1 MEDDQGA
8 ISLRSDVPLEDAQ
21 ADDFDA
27 LQLPGGVINPDKL
40 PVNEWALQFVRAFFE
55 SGKPIAA
62 IWHALGCSR

>member
-1 MEDDQGA
+1 
-8 ISLRSDVPLEDAQ
+8 VPLEDAQ